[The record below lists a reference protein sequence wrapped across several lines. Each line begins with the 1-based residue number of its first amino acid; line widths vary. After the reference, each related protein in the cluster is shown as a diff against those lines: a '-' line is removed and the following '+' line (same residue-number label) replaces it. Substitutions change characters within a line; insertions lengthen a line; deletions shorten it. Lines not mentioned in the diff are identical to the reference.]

1 MHEEQILVSFNMT
14 HLPRDCAVLLGDRQ
28 ELTVESSHG
37 DIHQSFMEG
46 SLVFQEKDEFQQQHI
61 HGLLSVKTK
70 EKTFSLVNFH
80 LNSKVVNNLI

>member
-28 ELTVESSHG
+28 ELTVESHYG
-37 DIHQSFMEG
+37 DIHQSFMKD
-46 SLVFQEKDEFQQQHI
+46 SWVFQEKDEFQQQHI